1 MSGTIGTSY
10 LEAGGYETYGPSLL
24 SLTGSAL
31 GPGSTA
37 NVAPYARAA
46 WQWDWNGQSAHVG
59 ALLLSAN
66 INPAISAFS
75 ANGSQGK
82 NLYTDYALDAGY
94 QYLGDGTNIGTAYML
109 LVHEDQDLK
118 GSFNTGASSQ
128 ASSNL
133 NQLRMNTTVLLQKH
147 LRADA
152 RLAIHLGQVESIA
165 VRAGA
170 DHRQSHR
177 QARQQCLHHRG
188 RLDPVRQ
195 G

>member
-1 MSGTIGTSY
+1 MRHPG
-10 LEAGGYETYGPSLL
+10 YGPSLL

-37 NVAPYARAA
+37 NVAPYARTA

-82 NLYTDYALDAGY
+82 DLYTDYALDAGY

-133 NQLRMNTTVLLQKH
+133 NQLRMNKTYFYKNTYGLTLGWQY
-147 LRADA
+147 
-152 RLAIHLGQVESIA
+152 HLGEGESIA

-170 DHRQSHR
+170 DHWQPHR
-177 QARQQCLHHRG
+177 QARQQRLHHRG

-195 G
+195 R